1 MRFPV
6 SRRVLLTA
14 GVGGVSLGL
23 LTACGLRIDSD
34 PDIPTLDSTQQL
46 RNRIARILD
55 ATSPGSGDPAT
66 AGEDLADFTAAI
78 GPVWAPP
85 AEFATEP
92 PPTAEERTFVE
103 AAEVVLK
110 AVFEAAPQLGSGLIP
125 VLSDVA
131 VGLTLTAGTKK
142 PELITTADDLIRTGR
157 EDMAGAD
164 NSSKDSSGGSDSSD
178 GDGSDDGTQDRQA
191 MFNAI
196 LNQSRAAAYG
206 YERLAVNFETK
217 SPERTRALDRIES
230 LGSLSGEMLELLGE
244 DGADPNAS
252 AWKLD
257 PTPVDAASAKEL
269 ALNLEDGVAASV
281 LPWLDGEPA
290 AILRLWE
297 SARARSGF
305 AAPQPLRFTYDD
317 SGQAEATK

>member
-14 GVGGVSLGL
+14 GVSGASLGL
-23 LTACGLRIDSD
+23 LTACGLRIDSE
-34 PDIPTLDSTQQL
+34 PEIPTLDSTQQL
-46 RNRIARILD
+46 RNRIARILE
-55 ATSPGSGDPAT
+55 ATSPGSGDPET
-66 AGEDLADFTAAI
+66 AGEDLADLTAAI

-85 AEFATEP
+85 DEFATEA
-92 PPTAEERTFVE
+92 PPTEEERTYVE
-103 AAEVVLK
+103 AAEVVAE

-142 PELITTADDLIRTGR
+142 PELITTADDLIRTAR
-157 EDMAGAD
+157 ADISDDASTATDDAED
-164 NSSKDSSGGSDSSD
+164 GS
-178 GDGSDDGTQDRQA
+178 GDGSEGGGQDRRA

-206 YERLAVNFETK
+206 YERLAVNFATK

-297 SARARSGF
+297 SARARTVF
-305 AAPQPLRFTYDD
+305 AAPQPLRYAYDD